1 MPYYEL
7 FCVNCEMEFEIKATM
22 EEKTERR
29 IPCPE
34 CGSTDLKT
42 VYNSA
47 PAYLKSGKE
56 QAPSCP
62 HSRTCGSSGCRW
74 AG

>member
-1 MPYYEL
+1 MPYYDL
-7 FCVNCEMEFEIKATM
+7 YCGNCDKEFETRATIEDKM
-22 EEKTERR
+22 ERR

-34 CGSTDLKT
+34 CGSLDLKT
-42 VYNSA
+42 IYNSA

-56 QAPSCP
+56 QMQKCP
-62 HSRTCGSSGCRW
+62 NSKTCGSGGCRW

>member
-1 MPYYEL
+1 MPYYDL
-7 FCVNCEMEFEIKATM
+7 FCEICDREFEVKATM
-22 EEKTERR
+22 EEKTERL

-34 CGSTDLKT
+34 CGSMDLKT

-56 QAPSCP
+56 QAPACP
-62 HSRTCGSSGCRW
+62 RSRTCGSSGCRW